1 MGTRPPIDKFPL
13 RRSFPALG
21 PAGGIA
27 GELRIKVGNMEP
39 ACCECNH
46 GGTIADTLFLKR
58 LSLTGKLERSRPQPG
73 SGRRMNDSKVR

>member
-1 MGTRPPIDKFPL
+1 MGTRLPIDKFL
-13 RRSFPALG
+13 YADCFPALG

-46 GGTIADTLFLKR
+46 GGTIADMLFLKPCR
-58 LSLTGKLERSRPQPG
+58 
-73 SGRRMNDSKVR
+73 

>member
-1 MGTRPPIDKFPL
+1 LISSLGACGF
-13 RRSFPALG
+13 RSTA

-27 GELRIKVGNMEP
+27 RELRIKVGNMEP

-58 LSLTGKLERSRPQPG
+58 LSLTR
-73 SGRRMNDSKVR
+73 